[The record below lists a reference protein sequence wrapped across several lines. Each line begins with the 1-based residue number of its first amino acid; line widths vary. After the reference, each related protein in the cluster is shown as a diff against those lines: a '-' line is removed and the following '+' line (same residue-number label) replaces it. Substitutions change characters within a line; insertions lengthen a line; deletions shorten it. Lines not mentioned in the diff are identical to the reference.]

1 MKKADIK
8 IGRTY
13 YAKVSNSVVPV
24 RIDSISSFG
33 GWNATNEKTGRQV
46 HIKTAARL
54 RYEAGPKSLR
64 DLLSF

>member
-1 MKKADIK
+1 MKKAQIK

-13 YAKVSNSVVPV
+13 YAKVSNAVVPV
-24 RIDSISSFG
+24 RIDSVSKFG

-54 RYEAGPKSLR
+54 RSETGPKGLR